1 MQRRRSAGSHR
12 SAWPPYM
19 EHLLNPSRY
28 GFGHR
33 LIGRV
38 CLPYGCCSGRCIWP
52 LTKESIPC
60 SCCTVALPITNF
72 QHYRAGEHS
81 LRSIVFN
88 SGQDF
93 SCQIYLPKYIFSL
106 ELVISNGTYSELISM
121 VVIDEF
127 DIDWAQAKI
136 HTNGGTRVLTR
147 EYNLRRSPY
156 SLKLSGERSLVI
168 TRACVGIEGWTFVLT
183 QFIKNYST
191 LPELQSTQLVSPL
204 HYPPLR
210 GRQAQYLT

>member
-1 MQRRRSAGSHR
+1 MASLHGTS
-12 SAWPPYM
+12 P
-19 EHLLNPSRY
+19 
-28 GFGHR
+28 
-33 LIGRV
+33 
-38 CLPYGCCSGRCIWP
+38 
-52 LTKESIPC
+52 ESISIWFRP
-60 SCCTVALPITNF
+60 SIDWESLPALWVLFGEVHMAPDQGKHTVQLLHNF

-106 ELVISNGTYSELISM
+106 ELVISNGTYSELIST